1 MAFHSL
7 ENDPEYVNLQTEMVW
22 MQQHLHTQRQR
33 LAILFE
39 GRDTAG
45 KGGAIMRFV
54 RFINPRHY
62 RVIALSKPTELEQGQ
77 WYFQRYINHLPDPG
91 RIVFFDRSWYNRAVV
106 EPVMVFCTSQQYE
119 TFLRQVVTFEDM
131 LLEDGVNIIKFW
143 FSIDLDE
150 QRNRLNERG
159 INPLKQWK
167 LSTVDAQAQAK
178 WHEFT
183 KYKNA
188 MFAATGTP
196 QSPWVV
202 VQGNDRDRGRME
214 AMRYVLSQMKY
225 DKKGDTGERLTHDPK
240 IVQVMSGSS

>member
-22 MQQHLHTQRQR
+22 MQQHLHSQRER

-62 RVIALSKPTELEQGQ
+62 RVIALSKPSELELGQ

-91 RIVFFDRSWYNRAVV
+91 RIAFFDRSWYNRAVV
-106 EPVMVFCTSQQYE
+106 EPVMGFCSAQQYE
-119 TFLRQVVTFEDM
+119 MFLRQVVTFENM
-131 LLEDGVNIIKFW
+131 LLEDGVNIIKFL
-143 FSIDLDE
+143 FSINLQE
-150 QRNRLNERG
+150 QKKRLEERVT
-159 INPLKQWK
+159 NPLKQWK

-178 WHEFT
+178 WDEFT
-183 KYKNA
+183 QYKNA
-188 MFAATGTP
+188 MFAATATP
-196 QSPWVV
+196 QCPWVV

-214 AMRYVLSQMKY
+214 AMRYVLSQMDY
-225 DKKGDTGERLTHDPK
+225 EKKGDTGERLIHDPEV
-240 IVQVMSGSS
+240 VQVSSGN